1 MEQPTPIDPEAVLDD
16 LTDWIGR
23 LMEQVRGF
31 SSKVQR
37 AQLREVGRTTERLER
52 QGHPIPGDLRRLKLD
67 LSIHVEEGEKAVAEL
82 ESLSG
87 RLRPLLASMDAVLST
102 AKKKVKNK
110 KTLGGRKKRK
120 QFPMT
125 SRDVLREYLLI
136 ALREK
141 GGSAHC
147 SEIKDRMR
155 EMLAG
160 QFQPGDLLKR
170 ANGEI
175 AWENNTRWE
184 RGVLVKEGILKSN
197 SPRGVWELNRDKL

>member
-1 MEQPTPIDPEAVLDD
+1 MEQPTPIDPETVLDD

-23 LMEQVRGF
+23 LIEQAQA
-31 SSKVQR
+31 SSGEVLR
-37 AQLREVGRTTERLER
+37 AQLREVGRTTERLEQ
-52 QGHPIPGDLRRLKLD
+52 QGYPIPCDLRRLKLD
-67 LSIHVEEGEKAVAEL
+67 LSMQAEEGEKATAEL

-87 RLRPLLASMDAVLST
+87 RLRPLLASMDAVLSA
-102 AKKKVKNK
+102 AKKKAKNK
-110 KTLGGRKKRK
+110 KTSGGRKKRK

-125 SRDVLREYLLI
+125 SRDVLRKYLLI
-136 ALREK
+136 TLREK
-141 GGSAHC
+141 GGSARC

-175 AWENNTRWE
+175 VWENNTRWQ
-184 RGVLVKEGILKSN
+184 RAVLVKEGILKSD